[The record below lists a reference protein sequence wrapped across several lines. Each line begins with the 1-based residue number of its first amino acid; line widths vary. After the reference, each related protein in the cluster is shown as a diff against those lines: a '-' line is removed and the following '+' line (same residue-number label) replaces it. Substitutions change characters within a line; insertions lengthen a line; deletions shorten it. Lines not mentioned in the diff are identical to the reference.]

1 MLLLASAYWYF
12 CTTLRPL
19 PPHQGDGT
27 FKDISFRFP
36 YDEFGF
42 PIRGYLTTFP
52 EFDLGKGYEA
62 EFRVADLPAIKEPVG
77 VFLSVS
83 DPDAK
88 IRELPHKLVAIWEF
102 EVLDSEGRIVS
113 NVEKPLRDFVWSE
126 PSLLGDAYGIYG
138 PFFQA
143 RKGEWY
149 TIRVRYRPD
158 SQLRPFKGR
167 VYLECGGS
175 I

>member
-1 MLLLASAYWYF
+1 MFLLASAYWYF

-27 FKDISFRFP
+27 FKDISFHFP

-42 PIRGYLTTFP
+42 PIRGYLITFP
-52 EFDLGKGYEA
+52 EFDLGKHYEG
-62 EFRVADLPAIKEPVG
+62 EFRVADLPAIEEPVG

-126 PSLLGDAYGIYG
+126 PSRLGDAYGIYG
-138 PFFQA
+138 PFFQT
-143 RKGEWY
+143 REGEWY

-158 SQLRPFKGR
+158 PQLRRFKGR